1 MTKVEKTITVNA
13 PAEKIYNYVGKVENL
28 PEIWP
33 SLVEVMDVESLPNGG
48 NRNRWAYKMA
58 GMRLEGSSEDTER
71 VPNERIVSKTKGGI
85 ESIQTWTFQPEGGGT
100 KVSFVVEYNV
110 PVPVL
115 GKLAEVIIVK
125 MNDRE
130 ADTLLANLKLRMEE

>member
-28 PEIWP
+28 PEVWP
-33 SLVEVMDVESLPNGG
+33 SLVEVMDVQSLPNGG

-58 GMRLEGSSEDTER
+58 GMRLEGASEDTER
-71 VPNERIVSKTKGGI
+71 VPNERIVSKTKGGA
-85 ESIQTWTFQPEGGGT
+85 ESTQTWVFQPEAGGT
-100 KVSFVVEYNV
+100 KVTFVVEYTV
-110 PVPVL
+110 PIPVL
-115 GKLAEVIIVK
+115 GKIAEAIIVK

-130 ADTLLANLKLRMEE
+130 GDMLLANLKTRMEE

>member
-85 ESIQTWTFQPEGGGT
+85 ESIQTWTFRSDGGGT